1 MRGINFIF
9 LCLALILTTL
19 PAKSNSIGDVTI
31 SQGNSV
37 IDRKDGE
44 KGVKVEEDLD
54 VFSFDTVKT
63 GKGKVAIEFLDDT
76 RVDITEHSKLIIDDF
91 VYDPNQKTG
100 KLSLKASL
108 GTIKYASGQI
118 AKNSAQNISI
128 KTPTATVSVRGTDF
142 TMTIDEI
149 GSSTIILLPSCD
161 STGACLVGEI
171 AVDSAAGQVI
181 LNQAFQVTVVSTIQS
196 SPMKPVILDL
206 DEKMINNLLI
216 VAKPKKIEQ
225 QQEKEERLKQV
236 ANALDLDFLK
246 FDDLD
251 VDLLDL
257 DTKDEFASRLDIDF
271 LEQNF
276 LLDVLAELNKQ
287 LALKMQN
294 EFDKKKTKKTG
305 QDEFGIILIDEEPN
319 WIWIREDEAGNNIT
333 LKLDQEQGYN
343 INVVQQGFEII
354 DYELGEGDNEIYI
367 IQNQKYNIFII
378 ICIYSSC

>member
-1 MRGINFIF
+1 MRVINFIT
-9 LCLALILTTL
+9 LCLVLILTTL
-19 PAKSNSIGDVTI
+19 PARSNTSIGDVTI
-31 SQGNSV
+31 SKGNSV
-37 IDRKDGE
+37 VDRKDGE
-44 KGVKVEEDLD
+44 KDVKVVEDLD
-54 VFSFDTVKT
+54 IFSYDTVKT

-76 RVDITEHSKLIIDDF
+76 RVDITEHSKLVIDDF

-100 KLSLKASL
+100 KLSLKATL

-181 LNQAFQVTVVSTIQS
+181 LNQAFQVTVVSTVQS

-257 DTKDEFASRLDIDF
+257 DTEDEFASRLDIDF

-294 EFDKKKTKKTG
+294 EFDKKRTKKTG
-305 QDEFGIILIDEEPN
+305 QDEFGIILLDEEPQ
-319 WIWIREDEAGNNIT
+319 WVWIREDEAGNTIT
-333 LKLDQEQGYN
+333 LRLDQEQGYT

-354 DYELGEGDNEIYI
+354 DYDLGEGDNEIYI
-367 IQNQKYNIFII
+367 IQNQ
-378 ICIYSSC
+378 